1 MQVPI
6 IYQDENIVVV
16 NKPVGLSTHAPD
28 EHDLGAVELVGI
40 LKAQLGVD
48 YLGTHQRLDKDTSGV
63 LLFSLR
69 REVNPQLARIFEGR
83 EAGKTYLA
91 IVHGLV
97 RPLED
102 ARQFRPPA
110 PPRRPLPMA
119 APQRGGRPVPLGRG
133 PVRPM
138 PFDSRRG
145 QFPPPDQRGGFQP
158 PLPDQRGGLGRG
170 AAPTPANSLIY
181 SVTAPNKDELSIR
194 LPIAPAEESGRWL
207 VPVVFDK
214 LAQDAT
220 TSVRVLAT
228 SKDNRYSLLEVTLL
242 TGRTHQIRVHLA
254 HLGHPI
260 VGDALYSPPGKPASR
275 LMLHALELTIPV
287 LAPTPALAQAG
298 EGSDVETQTN
308 DSSLPK
314 VMEEAEVVQAAPL
327 PTSQP
332 PHRRGGWAVDKDGMI
347 VSLPTAP
354 TPTLGK
360 VESESEPDVTNITSI
375 DEDGAIRVAD
385 DDVLS
390 AAPTEDG
397 TAAVGEVNVALVE
410 AQGGQPLYPTEED
423 ADVVG
428 DDGAAVDGAEGA
440 QPPAPAADD
449 EFVNKAQGLINPA
462 SADDDEFAQTS
473 SQSSKLKAQNSFRA
487 EPPEIFTRVREGL
500 PELDLAQ
507 RLAAPFVQPRKV
519 GHITPPPR
527 MEVDNLTD
535 ADRPA
540 LVALFR
546 LALERRA
553 ILAEDAATTIYRL
566 VNAAADGLPG
576 VTVDRYATALVLSLY
591 QDTAMPIERLLV
603 ETLVEAAD
611 SGCSVYLKRRPRT
624 AATMSDT
631 TAALA
636 APPTPAHGPRIGQLT
651 AKENGLNYIIR
662 PTDGLSVG
670 LFADMRETRA
680 RVRGWAKGRS
690 VLNCFAYTCGF
701 GVAATIGGASRVVN
715 LDLSRRYLE
724 WGQENYAANGLAAPD
739 RDFIFGDVVDWL
751 HRFEKRDEHFDMII
765 LDPPSF
771 STTKGSSFSAA
782 HDYGQ
787 LAELAARII
796 VPGGTLLACTN
807 HAGLNRRTFREMT
820 LNGVRTAGRS
830 ANITGYYREPA
841 LDFPAPANDEGYLKV
856 LSMEINEDLPI
867 RKDPPRPRNRE

>member
-1 MQVPI
+1 MRVPI

-40 LKAQLGVD
+40 IKSQLGVD

-69 REVNPQLARIFEGR
+69 REVNAQLARIFEGR
-83 EAGKTYLA
+83 EAGKSYLA

-97 RPLED
+97 RPIED
-102 ARQFRPPA
+102 ARQFRQPTPPA
-110 PPRRPLPMA
+110 PARPMPP
-119 APQRGGRPVPLGRG
+119 PQRGGRPLPAGRG
-133 PVRPM
+133 PVRPVLYNGGRGQP
-138 PFDSRRG
+138 PFPDRSGRG
-145 QFPPPDQRGGFQP
+145 QFPDNRGGM
-158 PLPDQRGGLGRG
+158 GRG
-170 AAPTPANSLIY
+170 VAPPPTNSLIY
-181 SVTAPNKDELSIR
+181 SVTAPNKDEMTIR

-207 VPVVFDK
+207 VPLVFDK

-260 VGDALYSPPGKPASR
+260 VGDALYSPAGKPAPR
-275 LMLHALELTIPV
+275 LMLHALELTIPTLALTPTLAQDEGGSEV
-287 LAPTPALAQAG
+287 DMQPLAPNPPT
-298 EGSDVETQTN
+298 
-308 DSSLPK
+308 
-314 VMEEAEVVQAAPL
+314 VMEAAEIVQAEPL
-327 PTSQP
+327 PASSP
-332 PHRRGGWAVDKDGMI
+332 RARLGGWTVDKDGMI
-347 VSLPTAP
+347 ISLPVNPAP
-354 TPTLGK
+354 
-360 VESESEPDVTNITSI
+360 D
-375 DEDGAIRVAD
+375 
-385 DDVLS
+385 
-390 AAPTEDG
+390 
-397 TAAVGEVNVALVE
+397 AAVSASE
-410 AQGGQPLYPTEED
+410 QGGP
-423 ADVVG
+423 
-428 DDGAAVDGAEGA
+428 
-440 QPPAPAADD
+440 PPAATEAEASGSGEQGGWLPAATEAEASVSGEQGGPPPTDMEDD
-449 EFVNKAQGLINPA
+449 APPTQHAAI
-462 SADDDEFAQTS
+462 STQH
-473 SQSSKLKAQNSFRA
+473 SFRA
-487 EPPEIFTRVREGL
+487 APPEIFTRVREGL

-519 GHITPPPR
+519 GHLTPPPR
-527 MEVDNLTD
+527 MEIDNLTD
-535 ADRPA
+535 ADRAA
-540 LVALFR
+540 LTALFR
-546 LALERRA
+546 LAVERRA
-553 ILAEDAATTIYRL
+553 ILADDAATNIYRL

-576 VTVDRYATALVLSLY
+576 VTVDRYAATLILSLY

-603 ETLVEAAD
+603 ETLVEAAGG
-611 SGCSVYLKRRPRT
+611 SYSIYLKRRPRT

-636 APPTPAHGPRIGQLT
+636 APPTPAHGPRIAQQT
-651 AKENGLNYIIR
+651 ADERGISYIIR

-701 GVAATIGGASRVVN
+701 GMAATLGGASRVVN

-724 WGQENYAANGLAAPD
+724 WGQENYAANGLPAPD

-751 HRFEKRDEHFDMII
+751 HRFDKRGEHFDMII

-830 ANITGYYREPA
+830 ANISGYYREPA

-867 RKDPPRPRNRE
+867 RKDPPRTRHRE